1 MGLNATLAMAKQ
13 SLEIFGTGIQ
23 VAGQNISNAGTPGY
37 IREEL
42 VLNAADPFRQG
53 ALVLGTG
60 AQISGIQQQIDL
72 FLETRIHS
80 ANTEY
85 SSIQERNLI
94 YKQLESELRELSGG
108 DLSTGLNDFLA
119 TINNVVNQPNSIPNR
134 DFVINEAEKFATE
147 ISSLRLRVNELR
159 EVQSVNVENL
169 VKEANELID
178 TIVDLNPKISRLEA
192 SGLLQSDAGG
202 LRTQRYTALNRLSEL
217 VPVRY
222 RERNDGAIDVFTGSD
237 FLVLAGTSQKLTL
250 QTDTDRGVVVH
261 EVLLSQTN
269 STISRTGGELKGI
282 VEGRDDILGGFVDE
296 LDTYTSNLI
305 FEFNKIHASGQG
317 TAGFEQLTSASR
329 ALDPTVTLNSTQSGL
344 PFQATHGS
352 FQIKVTNKTTGLTNT
367 STINVDLD
375 GIGADTTL
383 NSLSAAIG
391 GVANLSST
399 VTTDGHL
406 TINASSDFEFQFAN
420 DTSGALATIG
430 INTLFMGSNS
440 NDIQINSVIKQN
452 QQFLATGQG
461 GGPSDGSNAVLLAA
475 FAENPIGALGGINL
489 DGYYEKIVGNVAQSS
504 ASEAALSEGAQ
515 AFRES
520 LFGQREQFSGVS
532 IDEETINVLKFQR
545 AFQSAARLVSTVDE
559 LFTILLNI

>member
-13 SLEIFGTGIQ
+13 SLEMFGTGIQ

-37 IREEL
+37 IREEM
-42 VLNAADPFRQG
+42 VVNAADPFRQG

-60 AQISGIQQQIDL
+60 AEISGIQQQIDL

-94 YKQLESELRELSGG
+94 YKQLESELRELSEG

-119 TINNVVNQPNSIPNR
+119 TINNVVNQPGSIPDR
-134 DFVINEAEKFATE
+134 EFVINEAEKFAAE
-147 ISSLRLRVNELR
+147 INSLRLRVNELR

-178 TIVDLNPKISRLEA
+178 TIIDLNPKISRLEA

-237 FLVLAGTSQKLTL
+237 FLILAGTSQQLTL

-261 EVLLSQTN
+261 EVSLSQTK

-282 VEGRDDILGGFVDE
+282 IEGRDDILGGFVDD
-296 LDTYTSNLI
+296 LDTYASNLI

-329 ALDPTVTLNSTQSGL
+329 ALDPTATLNSSQSGL
-344 PFQATHGS
+344 PFQPTHGS

-391 GVANLSST
+391 GVANLSSS

-406 TINASSDFEFQFAN
+406 TITASSDFEFQFAN

-430 INTLFMGSNS
+430 INTLFTGSNS

-475 FAENPIGALGGINL
+475 FAENPIDALGGINL
-489 DGYYEKIVGNVAQSS
+489 DGYYEKVVANVAQSS

-532 IDEETINVLKFQR
+532 IDEETIKVLTFQR

>member
-1 MGLNATLAMAKQ
+1 MGLNATLSMAKQ

-23 VAGQNISNAGTPGY
+23 ISGQNISNAGTPGY

-42 VLNAADPFRQG
+42 VLNAADPYRQG
-53 ALVLGTG
+53 PLVLGTG
-60 AQISGIQQQIDL
+60 VEISGIQQQIDL

-85 SSIQERNLI
+85 SSISERNQI
-94 YKQLESELRELSGG
+94 FKQLESEIRELSSG

-119 TINNVVNQPNSIPNR
+119 TINNVVNQPNSVPDR
-134 DFVINEAEKFATE
+134 EFVINEAEKFAAE
-147 ISSLRLRVNELR
+147 ISSLRLRINGLR

-192 SGLLQSDAGG
+192 SGLLQSDAGA

-217 VPVRY
+217 IPVRY
-222 RERNDGAIDVFTGSD
+222 RERSDGAIDVFTGSD
-237 FLVLAGTSQKLTL
+237 FLVLAGTSQELTL
-250 QTDTDRGVVVH
+250 KTDTDKGVVVQ

-269 STISRTGGELKGI
+269 SNISRTGGELKGI
-282 VEGRDDILGGFVDE
+282 IEGRDDILGGFVDE
-296 LDTYTSNLI
+296 LDTYASNLI

-329 ALDPTVTLNSTQSGL
+329 ALDPAATLNTAQAGL
-344 PFQATHGS
+344 PFQPTHGS
-352 FQIKVTNKTTGLTNT
+352 FQIKVTNKTTGVTNT
-367 STINVDLD
+367 TTVNVDLD

-383 NSLSAAIG
+383 NSLSAAIDG
-391 GVANLSST
+391 IADLNSS
-399 VTTDGHL
+399 VTTDGFL
-406 TINASSDFEFQFAN
+406 TISADSDFDFQFAN
-420 DTSGALATIG
+420 DSSGALAAIG
-430 INTLFMGSNS
+430 INTLFTGSDS
-440 NDIQINSVIKQN
+440 SDIQINSVVKQN
-452 QQFLATGQG
+452 QQFLATGRG

-475 FAENPIGALGGINL
+475 FSENPIDSLGGVSL
-489 DGYYEKIVGNVAQSS
+489 DGYYEKIVANVTQSS
-504 ASEAALSEGAQ
+504 ASEAALSEGAL
-515 AFRES
+515 AFRDS
-520 LFGQREQFSGVS
+520 LMGQREQYSGVS

-545 AFQSAARLVSTVDE
+545 AFQSAARLVSTIDE

>member
-37 IREEL
+37 IREDL
-42 VLNAADPFRQG
+42 VINAADPFRQG

-85 SSIQERNLI
+85 SSIEERNLI

-119 TINNVVNQPNSIPNR
+119 TINNVVNQPNSLPDR
-134 DFVINEAEKFATE
+134 EFVINEAEKFAAE
-147 ISSLRLRVNELR
+147 INSLRLRVNELR

-178 TIVDLNPKISRLEA
+178 TIIDLNPKISRLEA

-237 FLVLAGTSQKLTL
+237 FLVLAGTSQQLTL

-261 EVLLSQTN
+261 EVSLSQTK

-282 VEGRDDILGGFVDE
+282 IEGRDDILGGFVDE

-329 ALDPTVTLNSTQSGL
+329 ALDPTATLSSTQSGL
-344 PFQATHGS
+344 PFQAKHGS

-420 DTSGALATIG
+420 DTSGALAAIG

-475 FAENPIGALGGINL
+475 FAENPIDALGGINL
-489 DGYYEKIVGNVAQSS
+489 DGYYEKVVGNVAQSS

>member
-13 SLEIFGTGIQ
+13 SLEMFGTGIQ

-37 IREEL
+37 IREEM
-42 VLNAADPFRQG
+42 VVNAADPFRQG

-60 AQISGIQQQIDL
+60 AEISGIQQQIDL

-80 ANTEY
+80 ANTDY

-94 YKQLESELRELSGG
+94 YKQLEGELRELSSG

-119 TINNVVNQPNSIPNR
+119 TINNVVNQPSSIPDR
-134 DFVINEAEKFATE
+134 EFVINEAEKFAAE

-178 TIVDLNPKISRLEA
+178 TIIDLNPKISRLEA

-217 VPVRY
+217 VPIRY
-222 RERNDGAIDVFTGSD
+222 RERTDGAIDVFTGSD

-261 EVLLSQTN
+261 EVSLSQTN

-282 VEGRDDILGGFVDE
+282 IEGRDDILGGFVDE
-296 LDTYTSNLI
+296 LDTYASNLI

-329 ALDPTVTLNSTQSGL
+329 ALDPAATLNSTQSGL
-344 PFQATHGS
+344 PFQPTHGS
-352 FQIKVTNKTTGLTNT
+352 FEIKVTNKTTGITNT

-375 GIGADTTL
+375 GIGADSTL
-383 NSLSAAIG
+383 NSISAAIG

-406 TINASSDFEFQFAN
+406 TITASPDFEFQFAN

-430 INTLFMGSNS
+430 INTLFTGSDS
-440 NDIQINSVIKQN
+440 SDIQINSVIKQN

-475 FAENPIGALGGINL
+475 FAENPIDALGGINL
-489 DGYYEKIVGNVAQSS
+489 DGYYEKIVGNIAQSS

-515 AFRES
+515 AFRDS
-520 LFGQREQFSGVS
+520 LLGQREQFSGVS
-532 IDEETINVLKFQR
+532 IDEETIKVLTFQR

>member
-1 MGLNATLAMAKQ
+1 MGLNATLSMAKQ

-42 VLNAADPFRQG
+42 VLNAADPYRQG
-53 ALVLGTG
+53 ALVVGTG
-60 AQISGIQQQIDL
+60 VEISGIQQQIDL
-72 FLETRIHS
+72 FLETRIHA

-85 SSIQERNLI
+85 SSIEERNLI
-94 YKQLESELRELSGG
+94 YKQLEAELRELTEG
-108 DLSTGLNDFLA
+108 DLSSGLNEFLS
-119 TINNVVNQPNSIPNR
+119 TINNVVNQPNSIPDR
-134 DFVINEAEKFATE
+134 EFVINEAEKFAAE
-147 ISSLRLRVNELR
+147 ISSLRLRVNDLR

-178 TIVDLNPKISRLEA
+178 TIIDLNPKISKLEA

-217 VPVRY
+217 VPIRY
-222 RERNDGAIDVFTGSD
+222 RERSDGAIDVFSGSD
-237 FLVLAGTSQKLTL
+237 YLVLAGTSQKLTL
-250 QTDTDRGVVVH
+250 KTDTDRGVVVH
-261 EVLLSQTN
+261 EVQLSQTN

-282 VEGRDDILGGFVDE
+282 IEGRDDILGSFVDQ

-305 FEFNKIHASGQG
+305 FEFNKIHASGEG
-317 TAGFEQLTSASR
+317 TAGFEQLTAASS
-329 ALDPTVTLNSTQSGL
+329 ALDPTATLNSTQSGL

-367 STINVDLD
+367 TTINVDLD
-375 GIGADTTL
+375 GIGVDTTL

-391 GVANLSST
+391 GVANLSSS
-399 VTTDGHL
+399 VSTDGRL
-406 TINASSDFEFQFAN
+406 SIDAGADFEFRFSD
-420 DTSGALATIG
+420 DTSGALAAIG
-430 INTLFMGSNS
+430 INTLFTGADSS
-440 NDIQINSVIKQN
+440 DIQINSVVKQN

-461 GGPSDGSNAVLLAA
+461 GGPSDGNNAVLLAA
-475 FAENPIGALGGINL
+475 FAENPVDSLGGISL
-489 DGYYEKIVGNVAQSS
+489 DGYYEKVVSNLAQSS
-504 ASEAALSEGAQ
+504 ASEAALSEGAL

-520 LFGQREQFSGVS
+520 LLGQREQFSGVS
-532 IDEETINVLKFQR
+532 IDEETINVLTFQR
-545 AFQSAARLVSTVDE
+545 AYQSAARLVSTIDE

>member
-13 SLEIFGTGIQ
+13 SLEMFGTGIQ

-37 IREEL
+37 IREEM
-42 VLNAADPFRQG
+42 VVNAADPYRQG

-60 AQISGIQQQIDL
+60 AEISGIQQQIDL

-80 ANTEY
+80 ANTDY

-94 YKQLESELRELSGG
+94 YKQLEGELRELSSG

-119 TINNVVNQPNSIPNR
+119 TINNVVNQPSSIPDR
-134 DFVINEAEKFATE
+134 EFVINEAEKFAAE

-178 TIVDLNPKISRLEA
+178 TIIDLNPKISRLEA

-217 VPVRY
+217 VPIRY
-222 RERNDGAIDVFTGSD
+222 RERTDGAIDVFTGSD

-261 EVLLSQTN
+261 EVSLSQTN

-282 VEGRDDILGGFVDE
+282 IEGRDDILGGFVDE
-296 LDTYTSNLI
+296 LDTYASNLI

-329 ALDPTVTLNSTQSGL
+329 ALDPAATLNSTQSGL
-344 PFQATHGS
+344 PFQPTHGS
-352 FQIKVTNKTTGLTNT
+352 FEIKVTNKTTGITNT

-375 GIGADTTL
+375 GIGADSTL
-383 NSLSAAIG
+383 NSISAAIG
-391 GVANLSST
+391 GVANLNST

-406 TINASSDFEFQFAN
+406 TITASPDFEFQFAN

-430 INTLFMGSNS
+430 INTLFTGSDS
-440 NDIQINSVIKQN
+440 SDIQINSVIMQN

-475 FAENPIGALGGINL
+475 FAENPIDALGGINL
-489 DGYYEKIVGNVAQSS
+489 DGYYEKIVGNIAQSS

-515 AFRES
+515 AFRDS
-520 LFGQREQFSGVS
+520 LLGQREQFSGVS
-532 IDEETINVLKFQR
+532 IDEETIKVLTFQR

>member
-1 MGLNATLAMAKQ
+1 MGLNAALSMAKQ

-23 VAGQNISNAGTPGY
+23 VSGQNISNAGTPGY

-60 AQISGIQQQIDL
+60 VEVSGIQQQIDL

-85 SSIQERNLI
+85 SSIEERNLI
-94 YKQLESELRELSGG
+94 YKQLEAELRELTEG
-108 DLSTGLNDFLA
+108 DLSSGMNEFLA
-119 TINNVVNQPNSIPNR
+119 TINNVVNQPNSIPDR
-134 DFVINEAEKFATE
+134 EFVINEAEKFAAE
-147 ISSLRLRVNELR
+147 ISSLRLRVNDLR

-178 TIVDLNPKISRLEA
+178 TIIELNPKISKLEA
-192 SGLLQSDAGG
+192 SGLLQSDAGA

-217 VPVRY
+217 IPIRY
-222 RERNDGAIDVFTGSD
+222 RERSDGAIDLFTGSD
-237 FLVLAGTSQKLTL
+237 YLVLAGSSQKLTL
-250 QTDTDRGVVVH
+250 QTGTDRGVVTH
-261 EVLLSQTN
+261 EVLLSRTN
-269 STISRTGGELKGI
+269 SNISRTGGELKGVI
-282 VEGRDDILGGFVDE
+282 EGRDDILGSFVDQ

-305 FEFNKIHASGQG
+305 FEFNKIHASGEG
-317 TAGFEQLTSASR
+317 TAGFEQLTAASS
-329 ALDPTVTLNSTQSGL
+329 ALDPTAALNSTQSGL

-367 STINVDLD
+367 TTINVDLD

-391 GVANLSST
+391 GVTNLSSS
-399 VTTDGHL
+399 VSTDGRL
-406 TINASSDFEFQFAN
+406 SITAGSDYEFRFSN
-420 DTSGALATIG
+420 DTSGALAAIG
-430 INTLFMGSNS
+430 INTLFTGADSS
-440 NDIQINSVIKQN
+440 DIQINSVIQQN

-475 FAENPIGALGGINL
+475 FAENPIDSLGGISL
-489 DGYYEKIVGNVAQSS
+489 DGYYEKVVSNIAQAS
-504 ASEAALSEGAQ
+504 ASEAALSEGSQ
-515 AFRES
+515 AFRDS
-520 LFGQREQFSGVS
+520 LLGQREQFSGVS
-532 IDEETINVLKFQR
+532 IDEETINVLTYQR
-545 AFQSAARLVSTVDE
+545 AYQSAARLVSTIDE
-559 LFTILLNI
+559 LFTVLLNI

>member
-37 IREEL
+37 IREDL
-42 VLNAADPFRQG
+42 VINAADPFRQG

-85 SSIQERNLI
+85 SSIEERNLI

-119 TINNVVNQPNSIPNR
+119 TINNVVNQPNSLPDR
-134 DFVINEAEKFATE
+134 EFVINEAEKFAAE
-147 ISSLRLRVNELR
+147 INSLRLRVNELR

-178 TIVDLNPKISRLEA
+178 TIIDLNPKISRLEA

-237 FLVLAGTSQKLTL
+237 FLVLAGTSQQLTL

-261 EVLLSQTN
+261 EVSLSQTK

-282 VEGRDDILGGFVDE
+282 IEGRDDILGGFVDE

-329 ALDPTVTLNSTQSGL
+329 ALDPTATLSSTQSGL
-344 PFQATHGS
+344 PFQAKHGS

-475 FAENPIGALGGINL
+475 FAENPIDALGGINL
-489 DGYYEKIVGNVAQSS
+489 DGYYEKVVGNVAQSS

>member
-1 MGLNATLAMAKQ
+1 MGLNAALSMAKQ

-23 VAGQNISNAGTPGY
+23 VSGQNISNAGTPGY

-60 AQISGIQQQIDL
+60 VEVSGIQQQIDL

-85 SSIQERNLI
+85 SSIEERNLI
-94 YKQLESELRELSGG
+94 YKQLEAELRELTEG
-108 DLSTGLNDFLA
+108 DLSSGLNEFLA
-119 TINNVVNQPNSIPNR
+119 TINNVVNQPNSIPDR
-134 DFVINEAEKFATE
+134 EFVINEAEKFATE
-147 ISSLRLRVNELR
+147 INSLRLRVNELR

-178 TIVDLNPKISRLEA
+178 TIIELNPKISKLEA
-192 SGLLQSDAGG
+192 SGLLQSDAGA

-217 VPVRY
+217 VPIRY
-222 RERNDGAIDVFTGSD
+222 RERSDGAIDLFTGSD
-237 FLVLAGTSQKLTL
+237 YLVLAGTSQKLTL
-250 QTDTDRGVVVH
+250 QTDTDRGVVTH
-261 EVLLSQTN
+261 EVLLSRTN
-269 STISRTGGELKGI
+269 SNISRTGGELKGVI
-282 VEGRDDILGGFVDE
+282 EGRDDILGSFVDQ

-305 FEFNKIHASGQG
+305 FEFNKIHASGEG
-317 TAGFEQLTSASR
+317 TAGFEQLTAASS
-329 ALDPTVTLNSTQSGL
+329 ALDPTATLNSTQSGL

-367 STINVDLD
+367 TTINVDLD

-391 GVANLSST
+391 GVANLSSS
-399 VTTDGHL
+399 VSTDGRL
-406 TINASSDFEFQFAN
+406 SITAGADYEFRFSN
-420 DTSGALATIG
+420 DTSNALAAIG
-430 INTLFMGSNS
+430 INTLFTGADSS
-440 NDIQINSVIKQN
+440 DIQINSVVQQN

-475 FAENPIGALGGINL
+475 FAENPVDALGGISL
-489 DGYYEKIVGNVAQSS
+489 DGYYEKVISNVAQAS

-515 AFRES
+515 AFRDS
-520 LFGQREQFSGVS
+520 LLGQREQFSGVS
-532 IDEETINVLKFQR
+532 IDEETINVLTYQR
-545 AFQSAARLVSTVDE
+545 AYQSAARLVSTIDE